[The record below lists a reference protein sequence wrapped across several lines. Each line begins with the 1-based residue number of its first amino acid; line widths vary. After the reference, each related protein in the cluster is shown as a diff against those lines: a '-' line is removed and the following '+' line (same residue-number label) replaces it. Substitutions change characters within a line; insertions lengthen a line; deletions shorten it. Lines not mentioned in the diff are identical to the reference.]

1 VTSKQTNK
9 LVILARGLGTRMQ
22 KPDDTAK
29 LDESQATAAN
39 AGVKAMIPI
48 GDGPS
53 VRPFVDYLLSSIADA
68 GFTDVCLVI
77 GPEHDHVRA
86 RYKREVIP
94 TRLRIQFAIQER
106 ALGTANAVLSAES
119 FAGDDSFVV
128 INSDNFYPADA
139 LQTLHNLAEPA
150 IVGFDRDALVRLG
163 NVPADRTKRFG
174 ALDIDSNGYLR
185 RILVSPT
192 DEMIR
197 EGGPIYSSMNC
208 FLFTRE
214 IFRACR
220 EVPVSARGEFELP
233 QAMHYAMD
241 RGWMRFKVVR
251 IAGPVLDMSSRGD
264 IPTVVSVLR
273 GVQVSL

>member
-1 VTSKQTNK
+1 
-9 LVILARGLGTRMQ
+9 
-22 KPDDTAK
+22 
-29 LDESQATAAN
+29 
-39 AGVKAMIPI
+39 
-48 GDGPS
+48 
-53 VRPFVDYLLSSIADA
+53 
-68 GFTDVCLVI
+68 
-77 GPEHDHVRA
+77 VRA
-86 RYKREVIP
+86 RYEREVIP

-139 LQTLHNLAEPA
+139 LQALHNLAEPA

-208 FLFTRE
+208 FLFTRA

-241 RGWMRFKVVR
+241 REWMRFKVVR